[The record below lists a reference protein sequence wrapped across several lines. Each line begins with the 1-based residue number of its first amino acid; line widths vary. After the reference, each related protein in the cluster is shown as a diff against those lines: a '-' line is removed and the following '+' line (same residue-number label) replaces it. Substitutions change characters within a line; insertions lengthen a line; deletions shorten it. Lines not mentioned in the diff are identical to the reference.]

1 MRGITRNV
9 YLLGFLSLFNDL
21 TSDMI
26 TPLLPVF
33 LASMGLGA
41 GFLGVMEGLANSLS
55 HMVVLFSG
63 WLADRGADNK
73 KLTVRGYWI
82 AAISRLFIAIPH
94 PAVVLLARL
103 SDRVGKG
110 IRTAPRDNLMTHS
123 VEPAFWGKSFGI
135 QRAMDHTGALIAPLL
150 AAWLLATY
158 QLKLSW
164 LFLIACIPALISVVV
179 IPPYLKPVVTKDNLL
194 TEKFVWKTMPKA
206 LRRYVLI
213 IFLSALSTPSE
224 LFLILKMQHMGLSQY
239 KVPVAWFVLT
249 LFTLMASYL
258 GGLLSDRFS
267 RRRII
272 ALGWL
277 IFTVAFVAF
286 AFNQDLRWAWFWL
299 AIYGIHLGI
308 LEASERVYAIMAVPA
323 GNRATALGWY
333 YFAYGVG
340 LFPASFLF
348 GILWNTVSIQFA
360 FLFNAGLTLM
370 IIPLLWMLP
379 GSSHATKPEHANV
392 E

>member
-110 IRTAPRDNLMTHS
+110 IRTAPRDNLM
-123 VEPAFWGKSFGI
+123 
-135 QRAMDHTGALIAPLL
+135 
-150 AAWLLATY
+150 
-158 QLKLSW
+158 
-164 LFLIACIPALISVVV
+164 
-179 IPPYLKPVVTKDNLL
+179 
-194 TEKFVWKTMPKA
+194 
-206 LRRYVLI
+206 
-213 IFLSALSTPSE
+213 
-224 LFLILKMQHMGLSQY
+224 
-239 KVPVAWFVLT
+239 
-249 LFTLMASYL
+249 
-258 GGLLSDRFS
+258 
-267 RRRII
+267 
-272 ALGWL
+272 
-277 IFTVAFVAF
+277 
-286 AFNQDLRWAWFWL
+286 
-299 AIYGIHLGI
+299 
-308 LEASERVYAIMAVPA
+308 
-323 GNRATALGWY
+323 
-333 YFAYGVG
+333 
-340 LFPASFLF
+340 
-348 GILWNTVSIQFA
+348 
-360 FLFNAGLTLM
+360 
-370 IIPLLWMLP
+370 
-379 GSSHATKPEHANV
+379 
-392 E
+392 